1 MAETLSI
8 VSIVAFVVAGV
19 CFAIAL
25 ILFFTFNIPSVIGD
39 LSGRTAKKSIKKMRI
54 TNENSGNKEYR
65 TSENNKS
72 RGKLTATMRHD
83 SPKSKGKQEVKV
95 ESPSVTFT
103 ETGLLK
109 ESMRQTYSESTVL
122 LSNTEGN
129 DAVNDAA
136 VRRVDESKKKAFSMI
151 DDVVMIHTDEVI

>member
-1 MAETLSI
+1 MAETLSV
-8 VSIVAFVVAGV
+8 VSIVAFAV
-19 CFAIAL
+19 AIACFVIAF
-25 ILFFTFNIPSVIGD
+25 ILFFAFNIPSVIGD

-65 TSENNKS
+65 TSETNKS

-83 SPKSKGKQEVKV
+83 SPKPKGKQEAKV
-95 ESPSVTFT
+95 ESPSATFA

-122 LSNTEGN
+122 LSNTEEN
-129 DAVNDAA
+129 DVIYDGSG
-136 VRRVDESKKKAFSMI
+136 RRVDETKRKAFSMI